1 MAKSWTT
8 KSSQVLINIF
18 TTLYSELRNNKK
30 IYMKLLKFKLLMLS
44 FLLTST
50 LLAEDLSS
58 LQQKKLVSGL
68 NYLQY
73 STAKIKLS
81 ENKAIAE
88 DVYYSII
95 NELKLEGISNRDL
108 NFEYSEFLAKCANL
122 KLVQNEK
129 DFIKQLN
136 EKQQNSA
143 CLSAFSNFGSVF
155 VPGQTPHQMVA
166 SLVYTSVASAF
177 AIINTKNQLQTQ
189 LEKDMFYLN
198 QQVMQDIYDTQRT
211 LFTTSAKLLSDY
223 GSDGRINENSMNIFM
238 NSIRLASAKE
248 RKNSLCE
255 PQLQANMS
263 MFPPYWYEL
272 GRAYQELGDF
282 ENAMLS
288 YNKFEELKQNDIVAK
303 DNNYVNLIK
312 NKIQIL
318 LGSNPNEVTVKA
330 LSNKEEILRDL
341 EILKLNYLDSDA
353 GEKNAYLAKIY
364 FLIGCTNESLQ
375 CLNYIISSKSTYPEL
390 IEEAI
395 ALKLLIQA
403 TAQIP
408 EANLYQCAYNFSKVR
423 FGNSDIDYSKLPTK
437 KGWLVRFWESIVNFF
452 SKLFSSSSNESNNN
466 LIEIDPDFICFQI
479 PNNLI
484 ENYDVTFTIDD
495 VLYVPSFYKQD
506 KSEFSIGFIEYEY
519 DDIEEN
525 CIITMCSKSK
535 QDQSDIIVKY
545 QMSPVKSKIIKAA
558 QKAYQRIGSDIISH
572 NPLTVVEFGETIL
585 DYDYEVDDVEDL
597 REDIRDDKE
606 EEGEENNWPKEEINS
621 KITEELSAK
630 LIPDMKYLQDRM
642 KAVEKNHYSNVNNV
656 YSPALVTYDDDYYL
670 VGIVS
675 INDSKIGKE
684 YTINTDAN
692 IKYKS
697 ENKQSASKGNIADLT
712 RAAYAGD
719 INSMVTLG
727 IAYIEGYNIAK
738 NPSEGMRWLFSAINT
753 NDAIKN
759 KSKMSIAQAYKYIG
773 ECYWEGL
780 GVHKDKDI
788 ARKYFRK
795 SKDYGF
801 DIDED
806 YL

>member
-1 MAKSWTT
+1 
-8 KSSQVLINIF
+8 
-18 TTLYSELRNNKK
+18 
-30 IYMKLLKFKLLMLS
+30 
-44 FLLTST
+44 
-50 LLAEDLSS
+50 
-58 LQQKKLVSGL
+58 
-68 NYLQY
+68 
-73 STAKIKLS
+73 
-81 ENKAIAE
+81 
-88 DVYYSII
+88 
-95 NELKLEGISNRDL
+95 
-108 NFEYSEFLAKCANL
+108 
-122 KLVQNEK
+122 
-129 DFIKQLN
+129 
-136 EKQQNSA
+136 
-143 CLSAFSNFGSVF
+143 
-155 VPGQTPHQMVA
+155 
-166 SLVYTSVASAF
+166 
-177 AIINTKNQLQTQ
+177 
-189 LEKDMFYLN
+189 
-198 QQVMQDIYDTQRT
+198 
-211 LFTTSAKLLSDY
+211 
-223 GSDGRINENSMNIFM
+223 
-238 NSIRLASAKE
+238 
-248 RKNSLCE
+248 
-255 PQLQANMS
+255 
-263 MFPPYWYEL
+263 
-272 GRAYQELGDF
+272 
-282 ENAMLS
+282 
-288 YNKFEELKQNDIVAK
+288 
-303 DNNYVNLIK
+303 
-312 NKIQIL
+312 
-318 LGSNPNEVTVKA
+318 
-330 LSNKEEILRDL
+330 
-341 EILKLNYLDSDA
+341 
-353 GEKNAYLAKIY
+353 
-364 FLIGCTNESLQ
+364 
-375 CLNYIISSKSTYPEL
+375 
-390 IEEAI
+390 
-395 ALKLLIQA
+395 
-403 TAQIP
+403 
-408 EANLYQCAYNFSKVR
+408 
-423 FGNSDIDYSKLPTK
+423 
-437 KGWLVRFWESIVNFF
+437 
-452 SKLFSSSSNESNNN
+452 
-466 LIEIDPDFICFQI
+466 
-479 PNNLI
+479 
-484 ENYDVTFTIDD
+484 
-495 VLYVPSFYKQD
+495 
-506 KSEFSIGFIEYEY
+506 
-519 DDIEEN
+519 
-525 CIITMCSKSK
+525 MCSKSK

-606 EEGEENNWPKEEINS
+606 EEGEEKNWPKEEINS